1 MYTNVAGAP
10 VTFLFMMSTLFA
22 ATIGNQTSW
31 SVMICWALMTSCAR
45 LTSSFS
51 PRAASSAAVTSG
63 LDQPLKF
70 CEPHYKD
77 AGKRVFG
84 VKLQGKPVIE
94 HLDLFA
100 KVGQNKA
107 LDHTFPDV
115 KVTNGWLDVD
125 FVFEVEFPS
134 IAAIVVSGPAA
145 TRKINCGGP
154 AFQLAPDKETP
165 AAAKANIAKRKLKGF
180 YLSISVDRSR
190 KCAIILFSDQGGVD
204 IESLARDRPD
214 ALRRAAIPVLM
225 DRVPPFMIRD
235 LLSGAPA
242 EIGDVINRL
251 YSVFCRKDALL
262 AEINPL
268 VMTPAGLYAADAK
281 LVIDDNALRRQGI
294 AQNRDLTEREREA
307 EKHGFSYVELKGDI
321 GVIGNGA
328 GLTMATLDLIQYY
341 DGSAANFLDV
351 GGGADQERVMHAVRL
366 VAADP
371 SVRVIVVNL
380 LGGITRCDEVA
391 RGIIAAGVSQPVIV
405 RLAGTNEKEGR
416 EILRSSGYQ
425 MLDSMEEAVRAA
437 VEATR

>member
-1 MYTNVAGAP
+1 M
-10 VTFLFMMSTLFA
+10 
-22 ATIGNQTSW
+22 
-31 SVMICWALMTSCAR
+31 
-45 LTSSFS
+45 
-51 PRAASSAAVTSG
+51 
-63 LDQPLKF
+63 
-70 CEPHYKD
+70 
-77 AGKRVFG
+77 
-84 VKLQGKPVIE
+84 KLLE
-94 HLDLFA
+94 HEA
-100 KVGQNKA
+100 
-107 LDHTFPDV
+107 
-115 KVTNGWLDVD
+115 
-125 FVFEVEFPS
+125 
-134 IAAIVVSGPAA
+134 
-145 TRKINCGGP
+145 RKIFAEHGIPVPAGSVIRSPGELATVMDTLGDRIVLKAQVEVGGRGKKGGVLV
-154 AFQLAPDKETP
+154 ADRSNAQELASRLFSMEIGGIPVREVLAVEYLDIRHEY
-165 AAAKANIAKRKLKGF
+165 

-190 KCAIILFSDQGGVD
+190 KCALILFSDQGGVD

-251 YSVFCRKDALL
+251 YSVFCRKDSLL